1 MNNEPSSN
9 RIPGQVI
16 LGVVV
21 IAMGLL
27 FLLDNLGILDFH
39 GAIRFWPMV
48 FLLVGVIKLADTGS
62 PNGRFLGVLL
72 ILVGAMMTLHRL
84 GFLYFSWRT
93 MWPLLLI
100 LFGGMVVF
108 RAISGRR
115 VIGQSLKG
123 SDTSDA
129 VVDITAVLGGIERR
143 VTTPAFRG
151 GEVTAIMGG
160 CALDMRESSLEGE
173 AVLNVFAVCG
183 GITIKVPP
191 DWTVSLHGTPV
202 LGGFEE
208 KTIVPPNTAKRLVV
222 RGYAIMG
229 GVEVRN

>member
-1 MNNEPSSN
+1 MNNEPSTK

-21 IAMGLL
+21 IAMGVL
-27 FLLDNLGILDFH
+27 FLLDNLGIWDFH
-39 GAIRFWPMV
+39 GVIRFWPMMFV
-48 FLLVGVIKLADTGS
+48 LVGAIKMADTGS
-62 PNGRFLGVLL
+62 PNGRFLGAVL
-72 ILVGAMMTLHRL
+72 ILVGATMTLNRF
-84 GFLYFSWRT
+84 GFFYLSWRT
-93 MWPLLLI
+93 VWPLLLI
-100 LFGGMVVF
+100 LLGGMVVF
-108 RAISGRR
+108 KAIAGRR
-115 VIGQSLKG
+115 MMGRPLKDG
-123 SDTSDA
+123 DDSDS
-129 VVDITAVLGGIERR
+129 VLDITAVLGGIERR

-151 GEVTAIMGG
+151 GEITAIMGG
-160 CALDMRESSLEGE
+160 CALDLRASSLEGE